1 MIDQNQLLNWSLRGL
16 GGIVNLLER
25 WHNENI
31 ILSAEQQATV
41 TREAQRLL
49 SIGQNKMVAQPEPPL
64 TESARLE
71 IAAAHELLNPRGV

>member
-1 MIDQNQLLNWSLRGL
+1 MIDQNQILNWALRGL

-31 ILSAEQQATV
+31 ILSAEQQGTV

-49 SIGQNKMVAQPEPPL
+49 SIGQNKMVAKPTPVVDPAPMD
-64 TESARLE
+64 TLE
-71 IAAAHELLNPRGV
+71 AAHRRLNPIE